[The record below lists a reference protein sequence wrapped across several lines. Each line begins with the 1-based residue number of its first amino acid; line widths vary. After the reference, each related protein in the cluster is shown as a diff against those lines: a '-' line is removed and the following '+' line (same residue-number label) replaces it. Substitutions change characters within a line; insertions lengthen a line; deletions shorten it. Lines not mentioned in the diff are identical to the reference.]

1 MGKAKLILAAAFISG
16 LLAGRL
22 QAQDG
27 PQLYNMG
34 FDEWSKNKGVWY
46 PYAADA
52 SPSQRI
58 WDSGNAGL
66 HTLGMTSVSP
76 EYKHVAVPGEGK
88 AAARIESK
96 KIAWA
101 FVAGNLYSGK
111 FIRMVEMKGA
121 ESLLGAPFT
130 ARPKR
135 LSGYYHYIP
144 KKINNAKAPYES
156 MAGKMDEALI
166 EVLLMDWDKP
176 YQQVTH
182 RDGFIDA
189 EKDPHIIGRAF
200 LVIKRGTSGYVH
212 FDIPVTYRNG
222 KTPRYA
228 SFTLTGSRLGA
239 YQTGASGS
247 VLYVDELRFEY

>member
-1 MGKAKLILAAAFISG
+1 MGKAKFILLAAFACTVM
-16 LLAGRL
+16 AGHIH
-22 QAQDG
+22 AQNG

-34 FDEWSKNKGVWY
+34 FDEWSKTKGVWY
-46 PYAADA
+46 PYAASAGPD
-52 SPSQRI
+52 QRI

-76 EYKHVAVPGEGK
+76 DYKHLAVPGEGK

-111 FIRMVEMKGA
+111 FVRMVEMKGA
-121 ESLLGAPFT
+121 ESILGAPFT
-130 ARPKR
+130 ARPKS

-144 KKINNAKAPYES
+144 KKINHAKAPYED
-156 MAGKMDEALI
+156 MDGKMDEGLI
-166 EVLLMDWDKP
+166 EVLLMDWDQP
-176 YQQVTH
+176 YRQVTH

-189 EKDPHIIGRAF
+189 EKDPHIIGRAY

-222 KTPRYA
+222 KTPSYA
-228 SFTLTGSRLGA
+228 SFTLTSSRLGGS
-239 YQTGASGS
+239 QTGASGS
-247 VLYVDELRFEY
+247 VLYVDELQFNY